1 MKTNIQTKRLYLRTD
16 PEKIPALLAL
26 PKGIQALPDWF
37 REPLEDFLRLRQ
49 RNWPAK
55 TVRRSTSLL
64 CGRLVKIGLFLI
76 QTYSWTNWSEL
87 SVRWID
93 DYIDKRLRD
102 GVSPRTINFEISFLK
117 QFCFFL
123 EDSGYSIPQAIFNI
137 KQLTTPQN
145 LPRPLPGN
153 DVFRLEKYIQ
163 DARTGEKRWERD
175 KKAFRGLAWFYLMWH
190 CGLRVSEVSNLK
202 LSDVDFE
209 KNKLLIEDSKERKD
223 RVVYMSE
230 TTSEAIQ
237 NYLKIFASLLSVYL
251 FEHKGNPISTRM
263 IQDTLTRYG
272 NECGIEVTPHR
283 LRHTFATQMLNAG
296 MPITSLQRYLG
307 HENIDTTMVYAK
319 VSDVLLQYQY
329 EQALQGLDA
338 EWHPDEQIRK
348 VRFARRDLQ
357 KITGTLDEL
366 KQNADGFS
374 DVLDDLQKLLQK
386 LEEDMS

>member
-1 MKTNIQTKRLYLRTD
+1 METNIQTKRLYLRTD
-16 PEKIPALLAL
+16 PEEIPALLAL
-26 PKGIQALPDWF
+26 PKAIQALPDWF

-76 QTYSWTNWSEL
+76 QTYSWTNWGEL

-102 GVSPRTINFEISFLK
+102 GIAPRTINFEISFLK

-123 EDSGYSIPQAIFNI
+123 EDSGYSIPQSIFNI

-153 DVFRLEKYIQ
+153 DVFLLEKHIL
-163 DARTGEKRWERD
+163 DARIGDKRWERD

-190 CGLRVSEVSNLK
+190 CGLRVSEVSNLQ
-202 LSDVDFE
+202 LSDVDYE

-223 RVVYMSE
+223 RVVYMSD
-230 TTSEAIQ
+230 TTAKAIQ
-237 NYLKIFASLLSVYL
+237 NYLKIFASSLSVYL
-251 FEHKGNPISTRM
+251 FEHQGRPITTRM

-272 NECGIEVTPHR
+272 NECGIEVSPHR

-307 HENIDTTMVYAK
+307 HENIDTTMIYAK
-319 VSDVLLQYQY
+319 VSDVLLQYHY
-329 EQALQGLDA
+329 EQALQGLDE
-338 EWHPDEQIRK
+338 EWHPDDHIRK
-348 VRFARRDLQ
+348 VRFACQDLR
-357 KITGTLDEL
+357 KITGALDEL
-366 KQNADGFS
+366 KENADGFYAA
-374 DVLDDLQKLLQK
+374 LNELQKLLQQ

>member
-1 MKTNIQTKRLYLRTD
+1 METDLKKQKLHLRTD
-16 PEKIPALLAL
+16 PKAISSLLAL
-26 PKGIQALPDWF
+26 PEVLQTLPDWY
-37 REPLEDFLRLRQ
+37 REPLEGFLRLRQ
-49 RNWPAK
+49 RNWSAK
-55 TVRRSTSLL
+55 TVQRSTRGLCRYLL
-64 CGRLVKIGLFLI
+64 NIGVFLM
-76 QTYSWTNWSEL
+76 QTYEWENWDAL
-87 SVRWID
+87 SVRWVD
-93 DYIDKRLRD
+93 AYIDQRID
-102 GVSPRTINFEISFLK
+102 NGISPKTINVEISFFK
-117 QFCFFL
+117 QFCIFL
-123 EDSGYSIPQAIFNI
+123 EDSGYSISKSIFKM
-137 KQLTTPQN
+137 KQLTTSKN

-153 DVFRLEKYIQ
+153 DVFRLEKHIQ

-175 KKAFRGLAWFYLMWH
+175 KKALRGLAWFYLMWH
-190 CGLRVSEVSNLK
+190 CGLRVSEVRNLK
-202 LSDVDFE
+202 LDDTDFE